1 MATVVHE
8 YFALCQSSRA
18 QYGDDCVVMM
28 QVGDFV
34 EMYALKGEDAGWASE
49 ATLRGVCECVNI
61 LLTSKNKK
69 NPVCDMKN
77 PMMAGFP
84 VVHAPRYVRIL
95 VEDHAYTVVEVE
107 QTDILKADGT
117 RERRVAR
124 VHSPGTYTE
133 RALVQPD
140 EHNLMVIYVDV
151 VDATAH
157 VGIAVCDVSTGECSF
172 EEFSVPRQ
180 DLESR
185 VASRC
190 LEIRP
195 RECLSIDPQEALAD
209 SSVRTIDH
217 TGRFKPDHERPVY
230 QNKQLAGVFG
240 STGMLSPLEWA
251 NLELT
256 VHARSA
262 FAYMA
267 QFLVEQRC
275 GTEVRLRQP
284 RDRSLHDGLILSNDS
299 ALQLDVLST
308 QPGRGLV
315 ALLSTC
321 VTPMGKRRMRRVLC
335 RPMTDVAS
343 IEARHEMIA
352 TLAEHPERTQALRGG
367 LREIRDVIRI
377 ANKCAWVPKDAHA
390 LARHLRRSHEVLGYA
405 AEHLPNFESDD
416 SAPAAFRVLEVLR
429 DDDTLA
435 LYPKCN
441 VFRVGVHADIDALD
455 RRMTEIAGAFEEVQD
470 GKAVVLSFGE
480 KDGYQLTIK
489 RAAHD
494 RGTSK
499 SVINGLLG
507 GRSWTS
513 AETGNK
519 TLLSITTKDHTEMN
533 QEYMAI
539 RARMSKLVRD
549 RFEALERAWK
559 ECHMDAAH
567 AVTERIAALDVDC
580 ANATNAER
588 MGLVRPRVCRDAR
601 GSRFVAKGLRH
612 PIIEQVAKGVRYVA
626 NDVEIACSSG
636 ESSGGESSGGSN
648 QGMLIYG
655 VNAAGKSSLMKSVG
669 LAVVM
674 AQAGMYVA
682 ARELEL
688 SVYDTVHTRILST
701 DNLYRGQ
708 STFVREMSEMRAIL
722 RDANPR
728 SLVIGDELCSGT
740 ESASAV
746 ALVGAGID
754 SLLRAGACFVMATH
768 LHELHSIPEVTENPA
783 VRVVHLA
790 VTFEEG
796 TGRLVYD
803 RTIREGSGDSM
814 YGLEVCR
821 SLDMSA
827 HFMSTANR
835 IRDRLKGCAVDPKR
849 SRYNRDV
856 FANGACAVCRK
867 REVEEVHHIAE
878 QAKAAHG
885 GRIVDPK
892 GSFHKNE
899 GFNLVPLCA
908 ECHRAAHHGSLSID
922 RYRHT
927 SEGTKLGFKW
937 SENELSGAAK
947 T

>member
-1 MATVVHE
+1 
-8 YFALCQSSRA
+8 
-18 QYGDDCVVMM
+18 
-28 QVGDFV
+28 
-34 EMYALKGEDAGWASE
+34 
-49 ATLRGVCECVNI
+49 
-61 LLTSKNKK
+61 
-69 NPVCDMKN
+69 
-77 PMMAGFP
+77 
-84 VVHAPRYVRIL
+84 
-95 VEDHAYTVVEVE
+95 
-107 QTDILKADGT
+107 
-117 RERRVAR
+117 
-124 VHSPGTYTE
+124 
-133 RALVQPD
+133 
-140 EHNLMVIYVDV
+140 
-151 VDATAH
+151 
-157 VGIAVCDVSTGECSF
+157 
-172 EEFSVPRQ
+172 
-180 DLESR
+180 
-185 VASRC
+185 
-190 LEIRP
+190 
-195 RECLSIDPQEALAD
+195 
-209 SSVRTIDH
+209 
-217 TGRFKPDHERPVY
+217 
-230 QNKQLAGVFG
+230 
-240 STGMLSPLEWA
+240 
-251 NLELT
+251 
-256 VHARSA
+256 
-262 FAYMA
+262 
-267 QFLVEQRC
+267 
-275 GTEVRLRQP
+275 
-284 RDRSLHDGLILSNDS
+284 
-299 ALQLDVLST
+299 
-308 QPGRGLV
+308 
-315 ALLSTC
+315 
-321 VTPMGKRRMRRVLC
+321 
-335 RPMTDVAS
+335 
-343 IEARHEMIA
+343 
-352 TLAEHPERTQALRGG
+352 
-367 LREIRDVIRI
+367 
-377 ANKCAWVPKDAHA
+377 
-390 LARHLRRSHEVLGYA
+390 
-405 AEHLPNFESDD
+405 
-416 SAPAAFRVLEVLR
+416 
-429 DDDTLA
+429 
-435 LYPKCN
+435 
-441 VFRVGVHADIDALD
+441 
-455 RRMTEIAGAFEEVQD
+455 
-470 GKAVVLSFGE
+470 
-480 KDGYQLTIK
+480 
-489 RAAHD
+489 
-494 RGTSK
+494 
-499 SVINGLLG
+499 
-507 GRSWTS
+507 
-513 AETGNK
+513 
-519 TLLSITTKDHTEMN
+519 
-533 QEYMAI
+533 
-539 RARMSKLVRD
+539 
-549 RFEALERAWK
+549 
-559 ECHMDAAH
+559 
-567 AVTERIAALDVDC
+567 
-580 ANATNAER
+580 
-588 MGLVRPRVCRDAR
+588 
-601 GSRFVAKGLRH
+601 
-612 PIIEQVAKGVRYVA
+612 
-626 NDVEIACSSG
+626 
-636 ESSGGESSGGSN
+636 
-648 QGMLIYG
+648 MLIYG